1 VRILCLTSRLPY
13 PPDRGDRLRAFHFIE
28 HLSQEHELTL
38 VSFIADESE
47 REHLAALEA
56 HCQDVHV
63 IQMSPRLSALTVAG
77 NIWRREPLQVL
88 YYRLNAMR
96 RLVDELTATTPFEA
110 SYVHLFRMAPYVVNH
125 PELYRIVD
133 LTDVI
138 SREIDLSLPY
148 RGFPSRLV
156 YQLEKPRIARYERW
170 VARTFEETWL
180 ISKADQ
186 QLLAPDCPG
195 ANIQVI
201 SNGVDLDQFHP
212 IGQTPQPNSLI
223 FVGHLRVFHNIDA
236 ATYLV
241 RDLLPLVRQQVPD
254 CTLQLVGADPDPLVV
269 QFGRDPAVTV
279 TGYVPD
285 LNEHLNRCAVF
296 VAPLRFAA
304 GIQNKALEAMASGR
318 PVVTTTLINQGLG
331 ARPGH
336 DIFIADDTVTMA
348 QQIVTL
354 FRDEGLR
361 EQIGQQGRQ
370 FVERNYTWNHVVER
384 VRVIEETLTS
394 RREQRLRI
402 DSRWQDRQR
411 GNAPDFPS
419 GRNVL

>member
-1 VRILCLTSRLPY
+1 MRILCLTSRLPY

-38 VSFIADESE
+38 VSFIADKSE
-47 REHLAALEA
+47 REHVATLEA
-56 HCQDVHV
+56 YCQDVRV
-63 IQMSPRLSALTVAG
+63 LRMSPRLSAMTVTC
-77 NIWRREPLQVL
+77 NVWRREPLQVL

-96 RLVDELTATTPFEA
+96 RLLDELTATITFDA
-110 SYVHLFRMAPYVVNH
+110 AYVHLFRMAPYIVDH

-138 SREIDLSLPY
+138 SKEIDLSLPY
-148 RGFPSRLV
+148 RGFLSRLI
-156 YQLEKPRIARYERW
+156 YRLEKPRIARYERW

-186 QLLAPDCPG
+186 QLLALNCPG
-195 ANIQVI
+195 ANIQVV

-212 IGQTPQPNSLI
+212 TGQAPQPNCLI

-236 ATYLV
+236 AIHLV

-254 CTLQLVGADPDPLVV
+254 CTLQLVGADPDPLVK
-269 QFGRDPAVTV
+269 QLGRDPAVTV
-279 TGYVPD
+279 TGFVPD
-285 LNEHLNRCAVF
+285 LNEYLNRSALF

-318 PVVTTTLINQGLG
+318 PVVTTSLINQGLG
-331 ARPGH
+331 ARPDH
-336 DIFIADDTVTMA
+336 DILIADDTETMA

-354 FRDEGLR
+354 LRDEGLR

-370 FVERNYTWNHVVER
+370 FVERHYTWNHVMER
-384 VRVIEETLTS
+384 VRVIEETLATG
-394 RREQRLRI
+394 REH
-402 DSRWQDRQR
+402 
-411 GNAPDFPS
+411 AF
-419 GRNVL
+419 

>member
-47 REHLAALEA
+47 REHVATLEA
-56 HCQDVHV
+56 YCQDVRV
-63 IQMSPRLSALTVAG
+63 LRMSPRLSAMTVTC
-77 NIWRREPLQVL
+77 NVWRREPLQVL

-96 RLVDELTATTPFEA
+96 RLLDELTATITFDA
-110 SYVHLFRMAPYVVNH
+110 AYVHLFRMAPYIVDH

-138 SREIDLSLPY
+138 SKEIDLSLPY
-148 RGFPSRLV
+148 RGFLSRLI
-156 YQLEKPRIARYERW
+156 YRLEKPRIARYERW

-186 QLLAPDCPG
+186 QLLALNCPG
-195 ANIQVI
+195 ANIHVV

-212 IGQTPQPNSLI
+212 TGQAPQPNCLI

-236 ATYLV
+236 AIHLV

-254 CTLQLVGADPDPLVV
+254 CTLQLVGADPDPLVK
-269 QFGRDPAVTV
+269 QLGRDPAVTV
-279 TGYVPD
+279 TGFVPD
-285 LNEHLNRCAVF
+285 LNEYLNRSALF

-318 PVVTTTLINQGLG
+318 PVVTTSLINQGLG
-331 ARPGH
+331 ARPDH
-336 DIFIADDTVTMA
+336 DILIADDTETMA

-354 FRDEGLR
+354 LRDEGLR

-370 FVERNYTWNHVVER
+370 FVERHYTWNHVMER
-384 VRVIEETLTS
+384 VRVIEETLATG
-394 RREQRLRI
+394 REH
-402 DSRWQDRQR
+402 
-411 GNAPDFPS
+411 AF
-419 GRNVL
+419 

>member
-1 VRILCLTSRLPY
+1 MRILCLTSRLPY
-13 PPDRGDRLRAFHFIE
+13 PPNRGDRLRAFHFIE

-38 VSFIADESE
+38 VSFIADQAE
-47 REHLAALEA
+47 REHLSSLRAY
-56 HCQDVHV
+56 CPNVHV
-63 IQMSPRLSALTVAG
+63 LPMSPPLSAMTVAC

-88 YYRLNAMR
+88 YYRLSAMR
-96 RLVDELTATTPFEA
+96 CLVDELAATTGFDA
-110 SYVHLFRMAPYVVNH
+110 AYVHLFRMAPYVVGH

-138 SREIDLSLPY
+138 SKEIDLSLPY
-148 RGFPSRLV
+148 RGFLSRLV

-186 QLLAPDCPG
+186 QSLASDCPE
-195 ANIQVI
+195 ANIQVV
-201 SNGVDLDQFHP
+201 SNGVDLDRFHP
-212 IGQTPQPNSLI
+212 TGHAPKPNSMI

-236 ATYLV
+236 ATHLV

-254 CTLQLVGADPDPLVV
+254 CTLQLVGADPDPHVKQL
-269 QFGRDPAVTV
+269 GRDPAVTV

-285 LNEHLNRCAVF
+285 LNEYLNRSAVF

-318 PVVTTTLINQGLG
+318 PVVTTSLINQGLG
-331 ARPGH
+331 ARPGRE
-336 DIFIADDTVTMA
+336 ILIADDTETMA

-354 FRDEGLR
+354 LRDDGLR
-361 EQIGQQGRQ
+361 GKIGQQGRH
-370 FVERNYTWNHVVER
+370 FVQRNYTWNHVMER
-384 VRVIEETLTS
+384 MRVIEE
-394 RREQRLRI
+394 
-402 DSRWQDRQR
+402 
-411 GNAPDFPS
+411 
-419 GRNVL
+419 VLATGCEHALC

>member
-47 REHLAALEA
+47 REHVATLEA
-56 HCQDVHV
+56 YCQDVRV
-63 IQMSPRLSALTVAG
+63 LRMSPRLSAMTVTC
-77 NIWRREPLQVL
+77 NVWRREPLQVL

-96 RLVDELTATTPFEA
+96 RLLDELTATITFDA
-110 SYVHLFRMAPYVVNH
+110 AYVHLFRMAPYIVDH

-138 SREIDLSLPY
+138 SKEIDLSLPY
-148 RGFPSRLV
+148 RGFLSRLI
-156 YQLEKPRIARYERW
+156 YRLEKPRIARYERW

-186 QLLAPDCPG
+186 QLLALNCPG
-195 ANIQVI
+195 ANIQVV

-212 IGQTPQPNSLI
+212 TGQAPQPNCLI

-236 ATYLV
+236 AIHLV

-254 CTLQLVGADPDPLVV
+254 CTLQLVGADPDPLVK
-269 QFGRDPAVTV
+269 QLGRDPAVTV
-279 TGYVPD
+279 TGFVPD
-285 LNEHLNRCAVF
+285 LNEYLNRSALF

-318 PVVTTTLINQGLG
+318 PVVTTSLINQGLG
-331 ARPGH
+331 ARPDH
-336 DIFIADDTVTMA
+336 DILIADDTETMA

-354 FRDEGLR
+354 LRDEGLR

-370 FVERNYTWNHVVER
+370 FVERHYTWNHVMER
-384 VRVIEETLTS
+384 VRVIEETLATG
-394 RREQRLRI
+394 REH
-402 DSRWQDRQR
+402 
-411 GNAPDFPS
+411 AF
-419 GRNVL
+419 

>member
-13 PPDRGDRLRAFHFIE
+13 PPNRGDRLRAFHFIE

-47 REHLAALEA
+47 KEHLASLEA
-56 HCQDVHV
+56 YCQDVHV
-63 IQMSPRLSALTVAG
+63 LRMSPRLSAMTVAC

-88 YYRLNAMR
+88 YYRSNAMH
-96 RLVDELTATTPFEA
+96 RLVDELIATTSFDA
-110 SYVHLFRMAPYVVNH
+110 AYVHLFRMAPYAVDY
-125 PELYRIVD
+125 PDLYRIVD

-148 RGFPSRLV
+148 RGFLSRLV
-156 YQLEKPRIARYERW
+156 YQLERPRIARYERW
-170 VARTFEETWL
+170 VARAFEETWL

-212 IGQTPQPNSLI
+212 TGQAPQPNSLI

-236 ATYLV
+236 AIHLT
-241 RDLLPLVRQQVPD
+241 RELLPLVRQQVPD
-254 CTLQLVGADPDPLVV
+254 CTLHLVGADPDPVV
-269 QFGRDPAVTV
+269 QQLGRNPAVTV
-279 TGYVPD
+279 TGYVAD
-285 LNEHLNRCAVF
+285 LNEYLNRSSVF

-318 PVVTTTLINQGLG
+318 PVVTTSLINQGLG

-336 DIFIADDTVTMA
+336 DILLADDTETMVK
-348 QQIVTL
+348 QIVTL
-354 FRDEGLR
+354 LRDEGLR
-361 EQIGQQGRQ
+361 EQVGQNGRR
-370 FVERNYTWNHVVER
+370 FVQHNYTWKHVVER
-384 VRVIEETLTS
+384 VRVIEGTLAA
-394 RREQRLRI
+394 RR
-402 DSRWQDRQR
+402 
-411 GNAPDFPS
+411 GHAF
-419 GRNVL
+419 

>member
-13 PPDRGDRLRAFHFIE
+13 PPNRGDRLRAFHFIE
-28 HLSQEHELTL
+28 HLSKEHQLTL
-38 VSFIADESE
+38 VSFVADTSE
-47 REHLAALEA
+47 QGHLASLEA
-56 HCQDVHV
+56 YCQDVH
-63 IQMSPRLSALTVAG
+63 ILPMSPRLSALTVAR

-96 RLVDELTATTPFEA
+96 RLVDELTATTAFHA
-110 SYVHLFRMAPYVVNH
+110 AYVHLFRMAPYVADH

-148 RGFPSRLV
+148 RRFPSRLV

-186 QLLAPDCPG
+186 KLLAPHCPG
-195 ANIQVI
+195 ANIQVV

-212 IGQTPQPNSLI
+212 TGQTPQPNSLI

-236 ATYLV
+236 ATHLA
-241 RDLLPLVRQQVPD
+241 RDLLPLVQQQVPD
-254 CTLQLVGADPDPLVV
+254 CTLQLVGADPDPLVE
-269 QFGRDPAVTV
+269 QLGRDPAVTV

-285 LNEHLNRCAVF
+285 LNEVLNRSAVF

-318 PVVTTTLINQGLG
+318 PVVTTSMISQGLE

-336 DIFIADDTVTMA
+336 EILIADNTEAMV

-354 FRDEGLR
+354 LRDQRLR
-361 EQIGQQGRQ
+361 EQIGQRGRQ
-370 FVERNYTWNHVVER
+370 FVERNYIWNHVVQR
-384 VRVIEETLTS
+384 VKVIEETLTS
-394 RREQRLRI
+394 RREH
-402 DSRWQDRQR
+402 
-411 GNAPDFPS
+411 AS
-419 GRNVL
+419 G

>member
-1 VRILCLTSRLPY
+1 MRILCLTSRLPY

-47 REHLAALEA
+47 REHLAPLEA
-56 HCQDVHV
+56 YCQDVHV

-110 SYVHLFRMAPYVVNH
+110 AYVHLFRMAPYVVNH

-148 RGFPSRLV
+148 RGFLSRLL

-170 VARTFEETWL
+170 VAQTFEETWL

-195 ANIQVI
+195 ANIQVV

-212 IGQTPQPNSLI
+212 TGQIPQPNSLI

-241 RDLLPLVRQQVPD
+241 RDLLPLVQQQVAD
-254 CTLQLVGADPDPLVV
+254 CTLQLVGADPDPLIK
-269 QFGRDPAVTV
+269 QLDRDPAVTV

-318 PVVTTTLINQGLG
+318 PVVTTSLINQGLG
-331 ARPGH
+331 ARAGH
-336 DIFIADDTVTMA
+336 DILIADDTERMA

-354 FRDEGLR
+354 FRDKGLR

-370 FVERNYTWNHVVER
+370 FVGRNYTWNHVVER

-394 RREQRLRI
+394 RREH
-402 DSRWQDRQR
+402 
-411 GNAPDFPS
+411 AS
-419 GRNVL
+419 G

>member
-1 VRILCLTSRLPY
+1 MRILCLTSRLPY

-28 HLSQEHELTL
+28 HLSREHELTL
-38 VSFIADESE
+38 VSFIAKESE
-47 REHLAALEA
+47 QEHLASLESF
-56 HCQDVHV
+56 CQGVHV
-63 IQMSPRLSALTVAG
+63 LRMGSRLSAMTVAC

-88 YYRLNAMR
+88 YYRSNAMR
-96 RLVDELTATTPFEA
+96 RLVNELIATSTFDA
-110 SYVHLFRMAPYVVNH
+110 AYVHLFRMAPYIVDH
-125 PELYRIVD
+125 PDLYRIVD

-148 RGFPSRLV
+148 RGLLSRLV
-156 YQLEKPRIARYERW
+156 YQLEKSRIARYERW

-180 ISKADQ
+180 ISKADRH
-186 QLLAPDCPG
+186 LLAPDCPG
-195 ANIQVI
+195 TNIQVV

-212 IGQTPQPNSLI
+212 TGQAPQPNSLI

-254 CTLQLVGADPDPLVV
+254 CTLQLVGADPDPLVK
-269 QFGRDPAVTV
+269 QLNRAPAVTV
-279 TGYVPD
+279 TGFVPD
-285 LNEHLNRCAVF
+285 LNKYLNRSAVF

-318 PVVTTTLINQGLG
+318 PVVTTSLINQGLG

-336 DIFIADDTVTMA
+336 EIFIADDTESMV

-354 FRDEGLR
+354 LRDEELR
-361 EQIGQQGRQ
+361 EQIGLQGRQ
-370 FVERNYTWNHVVER
+370 FVERNYTWNHVLER
-384 VRVIEETLTS
+384 VRIIEKTLAT
-394 RREQRLRI
+394 RR
-402 DSRWQDRQR
+402 
-411 GNAPDFPS
+411 GHAF
-419 GRNVL
+419 